1 MESTRNTDRAAAAL
15 GIAGRAAAATCGVL
29 SVTFAAYVL
38 WRSAVLLALL
48 YAAAMIAVVLDRPVA
63 ALARR
68 GLRRAWALALV
79 VVGAGAVTLGIAGVT
94 LGPLVAQV
102 VALATA
108 APELADRL
116 RAALVARFDGALD
129 RAPGAAALHDAL
141 TSGAGALARGTYEA
155 AGGIAN
161 AAGAIV
167 TVLVLAMLLL
177 ASGSRLVRQAI
188 EAVPAH
194 RRPWAEALARDLS
207 SSLGG
212 YLAGL
217 GVMIVARVV
226 ASGIFLLVARIPFV
240 IPLALLAGASVLV
253 PYLGA
258 VLRVLSIGAVAWA
271 TRGPGTAAAAL
282 AFVLAYDALE
292 NYVLSPIVYRKTVG
306 VSALGQLVAVLFL
319 GYHLGVAGAV
329 LAIPVAAA
337 AQITLRALRTP
348 AGALP
353 AGPRAGAGERP
364 GSAAEALTPRG
375 GRSR

>member
-15 GIAGRAAAATCGVL
+15 GIAARAAAATCGVL
-29 SVTFAAYVL
+29 SVAFAAYVL

-48 YAAAMIAVVLDRPVA
+48 YAAALIAVVLDWPVA

-68 GLRRAWALALV
+68 GLRRVWALALV
-79 VVGAGAVTLGIAGVT
+79 VVSAGAVTLGVAAVT
-94 LGPLVAQV
+94 LGPLVAQA

-116 RAALVARFDGALD
+116 RAALIERFDGALD

-141 TSGAGALARGTYEA
+141 TSGAGALARGAYEA
-155 AGGIAN
+155 AGGVAN
-161 AAGAIV
+161 AAGALV
-167 TVLVLAMLLL
+167 TVLVLAVLLL
-177 ASGSRLVRQAI
+177 ASAPRLVRRAI

-194 RRPWAEALARDLS
+194 RRPWAEALARELS

-217 GVMIVARVV
+217 GVIIVARVV
-226 ASGIFLLVARIPFV
+226 ASGIFLLVARVPFV

-319 GYHLGVAGAV
+319 GYHLGVVGAV
-329 LAIPVAAA
+329 LAIPIAAT

-348 AGALP
+348 AGHE
-353 AGPRAGAGERP
+353 PR
-364 GSAAEALTPRG
+364 TT
-375 GRSR
+375 